1 MTSQHSDGMDSDLM
15 HTNEQ
20 LLRDREYCGGFY
32 LTNSKLDSVSH
43 FQPFQ
48 LRSNWT
54 FWHDSRGNLEA
65 VSGQDRRQ
73 LMLFGTFFHLEES
86 DPKDMMT
93 RLLRALELGTANLEA
108 EIDLL
113 VGRFV
118 LVIAEDSNCIVYN
131 DAMGTRSV
139 YYATNE
145 SSVASHYNLLAE
157 TVDCEQIRTW
167 DEARMSMDL
176 TKSAEIR
183 QLLPNFRLDCST
195 RDVERYFP
203 RRENE
208 FDNWS
213 HEEKQAEISRLWK
226 RSLEALF
233 HQDKSIVFS
242 ITGGLD
248 SRLSV
253 SMAHEHW
260 NQINLYTYGSK
271 QAKESHYSRVMN
283 RDYAISQQLVEIIEP
298 QTYVF
303 IALSENKKVST
314 SLSSLLKRNSI
325 TKHGYG
331 LVQRY
336 REEFP
341 GDDWIHVRSTGMEVM
356 RCYFGIDQS
365 IESIIRTCEKDGA
378 TGFLSR
384 IGALGYDAPQFGYNK
399 KDLLYWELRMGK
411 WHSEILNENDA
422 AFETVLPHNN
432 RRLIKLFLSYSD
444 ADRRDAFALKE
455 LINSTAPLLNFFGI
469 NDTRNLYEII
479 RDTQLEGN
487 KKSSDNQKPMSTKK
501 VILQTFQLVRR
512 RGVRK
517 GQRMLHNLK
526 SRLSLTNR

>member
-43 FQPFQ
+43 FQPFH

-176 TKSAEIR
+176 TKSAEIQ

-248 SRLSV
+248 SRQCLDGTR
-253 SMAHEHW
+253 A
-260 NQINLYTYGSK
+260 L
-271 QAKESHYSRVMN
+271 
-283 RDYAISQQLVEIIEP
+283 EP
-298 QTYVF
+298 
-303 IALSENKKVST
+303 
-314 SLSSLLKRNSI
+314 
-325 TKHGYG
+325 
-331 LVQRY
+331 
-336 REEFP
+336 
-341 GDDWIHVRSTGMEVM
+341 D
-356 RCYFGIDQS
+356 
-365 IESIIRTCEKDGA
+365 
-378 TGFLSR
+378 
-384 IGALGYDAPQFGYNK
+384 
-399 KDLLYWELRMGK
+399 
-411 WHSEILNENDA
+411 
-422 AFETVLPHNN
+422 
-432 RRLIKLFLSYSD
+432 
-444 ADRRDAFALKE
+444 
-455 LINSTAPLLNFFGI
+455 
-469 NDTRNLYEII
+469 
-479 RDTQLEGN
+479 
-487 KKSSDNQKPMSTKK
+487 
-501 VILQTFQLVRR
+501 
-512 RGVRK
+512 
-517 GQRMLHNLK
+517 
-526 SRLSLTNR
+526 